1 MPTLRKRGIKVTPE
15 NRRGTILG
23 KGRQHIDWQYWCH
36 SYYDYVSPDEY
47 FDTHPEYFSMKGGK
61 RRYVY
66 NGGEGQLCL
75 SNPEVY
81 DIVEKEMLR
90 LIGEHPEKKYFDFSC
105 NDNFWVKGCQCKEC
119 KKLDK
124 AAGGTGMGT
133 LLPFLNKLARKA
145 RAVYPDREVYI
156 STLAYFH
163 TLKAPK
169 GIKTEPN
176 VVIKLCSMPGDQGT
190 SYLDPGNGN
199 AREFHD
205 MIAKWKE
212 VTDKIVVWDYV
223 VNFKNLLVP
232 FPNFGVQRDNQ
243 QFFEENNVQ
252 GVFHQ
257 GSRDEG
263 GESAIMRD
271 YILSKLMW
279 EGSTM
284 DVGGEVSRYIMAY
297 YGEAAP
303 EVIEYYNAT
312 AANLAK
318 SSSTL
323 GLYDNNMSH
332 WFGYL
337 SKGNVRRYEDIINRA
352 YDKVK
357 GNEEIESRL
366 DYLRLN
372 VAYAK
377 MLLPNIGIKER
388 NEAKATFDRLV
399 DEKGITMIEELSN
412 LDKFNAQYPMMV
424 TTNVLIMLS
433 PLILVILIA
442 LIVGIVL
449 LVKRKKKRKS

>member
-1 MPTLRKRGIKVTPE
+1 
-15 NRRGTILG
+15 
-23 KGRQHIDWQYWCH
+23 
-36 SYYDYVSPDEY
+36 
-47 FDTHPEYFSMKGGK
+47 
-61 RRYVY
+61 
-66 NGGEGQLCL
+66 
-75 SNPEVY
+75 
-81 DIVEKEMLR
+81 
-90 LIGEHPEKKYFDFSC
+90 
-105 NDNFWVKGCQCKEC
+105 
-119 KKLDK
+119 
-124 AAGGTGMGT
+124 
-133 LLPFLNKLARKA
+133 
-145 RAVYPDREVYI
+145 
-156 STLAYFH
+156 
-163 TLKAPK
+163 
-169 GIKTEPN
+169 
-176 VVIKLCSMPGDQGT
+176 
-190 SYLDPGNGN
+190 
-199 AREFHD
+199 
-205 MIAKWKE
+205 MIADWKE

-284 DVGGEVSRYIMAY
+284 DVGREVSRYIMAY

-352 YDKVK
+352 YDKVRD
-357 GNEEIESRL
+357 NEVIESRL

-412 LDKFNAQYPMMV
+412 LDKFNAKYPMMV

-449 LVKRKKKRKS
+449 ARGELHSHSI